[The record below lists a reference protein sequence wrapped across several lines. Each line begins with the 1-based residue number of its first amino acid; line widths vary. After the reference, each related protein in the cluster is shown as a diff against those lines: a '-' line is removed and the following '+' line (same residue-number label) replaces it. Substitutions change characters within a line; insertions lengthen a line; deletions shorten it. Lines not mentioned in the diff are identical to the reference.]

1 MHTVELL
8 EEAIALAQMLGYEVR
23 LEALDGHAGSCVV
36 AGRKL
41 LLVDLA
47 ASPAERLDTVL
58 DALREESFAKGFAQ
72 AVDERT
78 LSPALRRLV
87 VRRRAA

>member
-8 EEAIALAQMLGYEVR
+8 DEAIALAKRLGYTVR

-47 ASPAERLDTVL
+47 AGPAERLDTVL
-58 DALREESFAKGFAQ
+58 EALREEVASTSI
-72 AVDERT
+72 DEQDVCPT
-78 LSPALRRLV
+78 LRRLIAP
-87 VRRRAA
+87 RRAA

>member
-8 EEAIALAQMLGYEVR
+8 DEAIALARRLGYTVR

-47 ASPAERLDTVL
+47 AGPAERLETVL
-58 DALREESFAKGFAQ
+58 DALREDAAAAG
-72 AVDERT
+72 VDEQT
-78 LSPALRRLV
+78 VSPTLRRLIAP
-87 VRRRAA
+87 RRAA